1 MKPKGKIGD
10 SLSQSPIEIKIIGIL
25 NQPFFC
31 MFRLFKRDGDW
42 ERKHEKEAAVNH
54 FNASHWS
61 NNQNVC
67 HNIHR
72 RRFSKRVVIGKE
84 ESIERQYYKRNH

>member
-1 MKPKGKIGD
+1 
-10 SLSQSPIEIKIIGIL
+10 
-25 NQPFFC
+25 

-42 ERKHEKEAAVNH
+42 EREDEKEAVADY

-72 RRFSKRVVIGKE
+72 RRSSKRVVIGKE
-84 ESIERQYYKRNH
+84 ESVVRKDEGKDH